1 MQQKKTIRPGLLLP
15 WVRSVAPARCPRRRA
30 SSPFWWPSSSPAR
43 GPRPR
48 SPSLLPPGRRP
59 CPRLPISVLVAARS
73 PSSSPPVA
81 VLAAPGRPSPS
92 SPSPFSS
99 KSNGRFQQK
108 FCGCH
113 RLKQKNP
120 PVPAKNEATSSR
132 KMQCGYSKNVSPSS
146 SPVVARREGSQ
157 QSESLVVANDA
168 AGSSKNDIVAGFN
181 ILVEAFSISCRSFF
195 ICGMKLFHL
204 RDEAF
209 F

>member
-1 MQQKKTIRPGLLLP
+1 MPSSPRLQSPLVAVLVAGL
-15 WVRSVAPARCPRRRA
+15 CPRRRLA
-30 SSPFWWPSSSPAR
+30 ALAPGR
-43 GPRPR
+43 RPCCRQVTVLAPDCR

-59 CPRLPISVLVAARS
+59 RLRS

-81 VLAAPGRPSPS
+81 VFAAPGRRSPS